1 MGSAKEADMNKI
13 IAPKN
18 GVPIT
23 QKDVINCMVCIAI
36 LQAALLFT
44 ATKLFH
50 LS

>member
-1 MGSAKEADMNKI
+1 MGSAKEVDMNKI
-13 IAPKN
+13 IAPRN
-18 GVPIT
+18 GAPIK

-44 ATKLFH
+44 AIKLFH